1 MLAVVSLFVIPRVAR
16 AQVDWQPISPED
28 LAMKDNPKS
37 PGADAM
43 ILYRESAV
51 DALKS
56 SNNEYVRI
64 KIFTQEG
71 TKEGNVEI
79 PFVKGTDEI
88 RDIRARTIQPDGSI
102 TIFEGK
108 PFEKTVVKAGGY
120 KELAETFTLPDV
132 KPGCIIEYKY
142 NDQSNPTLLYDYSW
156 TVQEDLFTRFASFS
170 IKPTPGAPQLM
181 FRKFHLPTDAALNR
195 QSNDYYTLEIHDLP
209 GIEEEEFMPPE
220 RSLRARVAFYYRDRN
235 AHDKETTEQYWER
248 IGKAWN
254 QNLDDYVNKKG
265 ALESDLSR
273 TINTNDP
280 PEVKLRKIY
289 ARVQQIRNLSME
301 EEKTQ
306 KEEKHENLKAN
317 HNVED
322 VLKHGYGYGG
332 EINYLFVG
340 LARAAGFEA
349 TEVFVVPRNFDL
361 FVPSAQDSSQLDANI
376 AWVRVGAQEYYL
388 DPAASFFPF
397 GLLPWHESAVGG
409 LRFNKKGSDLINTP
423 LTPSSDSTVS
433 THADLEVDEEG
444 NVTGQLQVDFTGQ
457 RAAISR
463 EENHD
468 EDETGRK
475 KAIEDEIKERL
486 PGGSTFEITK
496 IENWEN
502 NAAPIH
508 VEGTLKVPG
517 FGTSAG
523 RRLLVPLAVLQA
535 SEAKAFQPEKRYND
549 LYFHYPFEEIDDIKL
564 KAPEGYKVE
573 SVPPEVKP
581 INAVITY
588 EISAAQQGDT
598 VEVKRHLV
606 LYGIMFDKKYYP
618 AFRAF
623 FSMVKS
629 NDDAQIVLQSG
640 GSAKKN

>member
-1 MLAVVSLFVIPRVAR
+1 
-16 AQVDWQPISPED
+16 
-28 LAMKDNPKS
+28 
-37 PGADAM
+37 M

-51 DALKS
+51 DAEKS
-56 SNNEYVRI
+56 FDDEYFRI

-71 TKEGNVEI
+71 TKEGDVEI

-88 RDIRARTIQPDGSI
+88 RDVRARTIHPDGSI
-102 TIFEGK
+102 AVFEGK
-108 PFEKTVVKAGGY
+108 PFEKTVVKASGI
-120 KELAETFTLPDV
+120 KVLAKTFTLSDV

-142 NDQSNPTLLYDYSW
+142 RDQSDPNLLYNYSW

-170 IKPTPGAPQLM
+170 IKPSRGAPQLM
-181 FRKFHLPTDAALNR
+181 YRKYHLPTDAALNKQR
-195 QSNDYYTLEIHDLP
+195 NDYYTLEIHDLP

-235 AHDKETTEQYWER
+235 ARDNETTEQYWKR

-254 QNLDDYVNKKG
+254 QNLDDYVDKKG

-280 PEVKLRKIY
+280 PEAKLRKIY

-301 EEKTQ
+301 DEKTR
-306 KEEKHENLKAN
+306 KEEKHENLKPN

-349 TEVFVVPRNFDL
+349 TEVFVVPRNFDV
-361 FVPSAQDSSQLDANI
+361 FVPNAQDSSQLSANI
-376 AWVRVGAQEYYL
+376 VWVRAGAQEYFL
-388 DPAASFFPF
+388 DPAARFFSF

-409 LRFNKKGSDLINTP
+409 LRFNKQGSDLINTP
-423 LTPSSDSTVS
+423 LTPSSDATVS
-433 THADLEVDEEG
+433 THADLELDEEG
-444 NVTGQLQVDFTGQ
+444 NVTGKLEIDFTGQ
-457 RAAISR
+457 IAATRREANR
-463 EENHD
+463 EED
-468 EDETGRK
+468 EAGGK
-475 KAIEDEIKERL
+475 KAVEDEINGRL
-486 PGGSTFEITK
+486 PSGSTFEIKK
-496 IENWEN
+496 IENWDN

-508 VEGTLKVPG
+508 VEGSIKAPG

-523 RRLLVPLAVLQA
+523 RRLLVPLTLLQA

-549 LYFHYPFEEIDDIKL
+549 IHFHYPYEEIDEVKL
-564 KAPEGYKVE
+564 KAPAGYKTE
-573 SVPPEVKP
+573 SLPPEVTP
-581 INAVITY
+581 SNAVITY
-588 EISAAQQGDT
+588 GISAVQQGDT
-598 VEVKRHLV
+598 VDVKRHLV
-606 LYGIMFDKKYYP
+606 LHGIIFDKKYYP
-618 AFRAF
+618 AFKAF
-623 FSMVKS
+623 FTMVKS
-629 NDDAQIVLQSG
+629 NDDAQIVFQRG